1 MRAER
6 DEDVGPA
13 QRGERVVRDEVIFYI
28 FWCAFSSVSKD
39 VFKVKVY

>member
-13 QRGERVVRDEVIFYI
+13 ERGERVVRDEVIFYI
-28 FWCAFSSVSKD
+28 FRCAFSFVTL
-39 VFKVKVY
+39 Y